1 MDKLLLIIILIK
13 EALDHKYLAYE
24 YYLEHYD
31 KNVSYI
37 IDNEDKLNACS
48 AIWLISKSAVTTR
61 YICYDC
67 GYLLRFY
74 EGNGL
79 LKLEEFQ
86 EAYLMVNSQLMN

>member
-1 MDKLLLIIILIK
+1 MCGCEKMIRRETPVVLVNTNCESDAIKL
-13 EALDHKYLAYE
+13 
-24 YYLEHYD
+24 
-31 KNVSYI
+31 
-37 IDNEDKLNACS
+37 S
-48 AIWLISKSAVTTR
+48 AFKSSVTTR